1 MLAQSYTDW
10 EHIITD
16 GGSTDTTLDILRKYP
31 HLQWSS
37 APDNGQSDAMNKAFG
52 QSTGDFIIYLNAD
65 DELKPEALQ
74 HFADG
79 LKSHPEA
86 DMVVADLEVNHSGA
100 VSINVPSV
108 NLRQVLNYWPC
119 IFPANPVSYAYKR
132 KLQDNIGKFPVHNH
146 YTMDY
151 WFLLRAFLK
160 GKVVKEG
167 FIAGTFHFDGTNKS
181 ADPANSQNW
190 LKQVRDQFLYRYFYY
205 PEVAKFWI
213 RLKKGFMFRLK

>member
-1 MLAQSYTDW
+1 MLAQSYRDW
-10 EHIITD
+10 EHIIVD
-16 GGSTDTTLDILRKYP
+16 GGSTDATLDVLRKYP
-31 HLQWSS
+31 HLHWSS
-37 APDNGQSDAMNKAFG
+37 SPDKGQSDAMNKAFA
-52 QSTGDFIIYLNAD
+52 QSTGDLIIYLNAD
-65 DELKPEALQ
+65 DELKPDALRL
-74 HFADG
+74 FADSFN
-79 LKSHPEA
+79 SHPEA
-86 DMVVADLEVNHSGA
+86 DMVVADLEINHSGTA
-100 VSINVPSV
+100 NINVPSI

-167 FIAGTFHFDGTNKS
+167 FVAGTFHFDGTNKS
-181 ADPANSQNW
+181 ADPANSQKW
-190 LKQVRDQFLYRYFYY
+190 LKRVRDQFLSRYFYY